1 MFYIFEILAGKESKA
16 EQDYHSLSSF
26 DLEWSKLESWYFDN
40 HILR

>member
-1 MFYIFEILAGKESKA
+1 MFYIFEILAGKESSA
-16 EQDYHSLSSF
+16 EQDYKSISYF